1 MEKNGR
7 LVSIYDESNFEIVKL
22 EYTGKKLSWDKAK
35 FTKKQFNNV
44 PYECV
49 ALTSIQERLC
59 MTPSLVRE
67 RTLKRGNAERTP
79 PASGAGAQ

>member
-35 FTKKQFNNV
+35 FTKK
-44 PYECV
+44 
-49 ALTSIQERLC
+49 
-59 MTPSLVRE
+59 
-67 RTLKRGNAERTP
+67 
-79 PASGAGAQ
+79 